1 MPPTRVT
8 AIHPPQAIEGG
19 RLTIE
24 GSGFAVDGPT
34 LPEIQIGNTRARL
47 VFASPKKLTAIIP
60 SGLAAGRAPVR
71 IGGVPGETAFID
83 IAAPV
88 ATGLHQVDNP
98 VFDRDGNLYVT
109 FSGSRGQEVPVSIF
123 RVTPSGTRETFSSG
137 IVNPTS
143 MAVDA
148 QSRLYVSSRFEG
160 TVYRV
165 AADGSVQPFATDL
178 GVACGLAFSADGT
191 LYVGDRS
198 GTIFRVDRDGRAE
211 TFASL
216 PPSVAAFHLAIG
228 PDDVLY
234 VTGPTFSSYDSL
246 YRIDRHGAVTTR
258 YAGFG
263 RPQGLAFDPRGQLFV
278 IEALAG
284 SSGLYRIPPA
294 GDPEL
299 VLSGPGLVGV
309 AFDPRGGLVVASNE
323 TAYRLARP
331 I

>member
-1 MPPTRVT
+1 MTV
-8 AIHPPQAIEGG
+8 G
-19 RLTIE
+19 R
-24 GSGFAVDGPT
+24 
-34 LPEIQIGNTRARL
+34 R
-47 VFASPKKLTAIIP
+47 
-60 SGLAAGRAPVR
+60 
-71 IGGVPGETAFID
+71 
-83 IAAPV
+83 
-88 ATGLHQVDNP
+88 
-98 VFDRDGNLYVT
+98 
-109 FSGSRGQEVPVSIF
+109 
-123 RVTPSGTRETFSSG
+123 
-137 IVNPTS
+137 
-143 MAVDA
+143 
-148 QSRLYVSSRFEG
+148 QS
-160 TVYRV
+160 
-165 AADGSVQPFATDL
+165 
-178 GVACGLAFSADGT
+178 LAFSADGT

-263 RPQGLAFDPRGQLFV
+263 RPQGLAFDPHGQLFV